1 MLLFFLPYACCFRL
15 PLFNYGKRGPE
26 AALLPSLVYHTK
38 ENPTKTQERENNTPT
53 PWGEASNC
61 ALQFGTGLTI
71 CEDYALEKGTG
82 ETIPIPGLYLPIVDR
97 RL

>member
-1 MLLFFLPYACCFRL
+1 MVKGGLRPPCCHL
-15 PLFNYGKRGPE
+15 
-26 AALLPSLVYHTK
+26 YHTK
-38 ENPTKTQERENNTPT
+38 ENPTRTQERENDTPT

-97 RL
+97 GL